1 MTINISQF
9 SNDFAPVGATGA
21 TGPQGIPGEFAGQ
34 GATGT
39 TGATGAFGSTGA
51 TGIIGPTGNQGATG
65 PIGLTGNTGATGPIG
80 STGIIG
86 ATGPEGATGSTGLE
100 GATGSTGPEGAT
112 GPAGTSVSIVGSVP
126 NVNVDPPGDP
136 QTTLNAA
143 FPSAEAGDG
152 VIDQFTGEL
161 WVYDGITWDDVGTI
175 VGPTGA
181 TGPEGATGPVGPI
194 DPIAFDTANNAYAQ
208 ANVATELAQSAFDKA
223 NTDGGTTVIISNDN
237 TSNNAYFINFTANTS
252 GNVNTLFTSNN
263 NLTFNPSTG
272 TLRLTALEVTS
283 NTNIS
288 ANTKVITGT
297 SPTTLDTFSSDQYRG
312 AFYQVQME
320 AGGSFHVLN
329 LNIVNSGGVAQVSS
343 FGDAFNAGPLATFAV
358 SVLGGVLTLTITPNT
373 GSTTVTFLRHLLVKQ
388 TIGIPT
394 DDLGLVS
401 EAATVFFDAGFDL
414 DPATSSFDYGYLS

>member
-21 TGPQGIPGEFAGQ
+21 TGPQGIPGEFAGI
-34 GATGT
+34 GSTGS
-39 TGATGAFGSTGA
+39 TGATGSFGSTGA
-51 TGIIGPTGNQGATG
+51 TGIIGLTGEQGATG

-112 GPAGTSVSIVGSVP
+112 GPAGTSVSIVGSVA

-161 WVYDGITWDDVGTI
+161 WVYDGTTWDDVGTI

-194 DPIAFDTANNAYAQ
+194 DPIAFETANNAYAQ
-208 ANVATELAQSAFDKA
+208 ANIATSLAQSAYDQA
-223 NTDGGTTVIISNDN
+223 NTDGGTTVSISNDN

-272 TLRLTALEVTS
+272 TLRLTALEVTA
-283 NTNIS
+283 NNNIS

-297 SPTTLDTFSSDQYRG
+297 SLTTLDTFSADLYRG
-312 AFYQVQME
+312 AFYQVQLE

-329 LNIVNSGGVAQVSS
+329 LSIVNSGGSAQVSS
-343 FGDAFNAGPLATFAV
+343 FGDAFNAGPLATFATTIN
-358 SVLGGVLTLTITPNT
+358 SGELILSITPVLE
-373 GSTTVTFLRHLLVKQ
+373 STTVSFLRHLVTKL
-388 TIGIPT
+388 TAGIAT
-394 DDLGLVS
+394 GDLGLIVDP
-401 EAATVFFDAGFDL
+401 ATVFFDAGFDL
-414 DPATSSFDYGYLS
+414 DPATSTFDYGYLS